1 MIHHS
6 GGLLPLL
13 SDCNMDKCGTCLQMP
28 AHLNEQRAQKNDSF
42 ALYIGPGEFKGRVGK
57 KRKHHIICA
66 HLDVW
71 TDIRDVVVRNKR
83 GLPEA
88 LLNTTYNETCV

>member
-28 AHLNEQRAQKNDSF
+28 AHLNEQRAQKMIPF
-42 ALYIGPGEFKGRVGK
+42 ALYIGPGEFKGRVGEK
-57 KRKHHIICA
+57 KKAPHHLCTPGRVDR
-66 HLDVW
+66 H
-71 TDIRDVVVRNKR
+71 T
-83 GLPEA
+83 
-88 LLNTTYNETCV
+88 